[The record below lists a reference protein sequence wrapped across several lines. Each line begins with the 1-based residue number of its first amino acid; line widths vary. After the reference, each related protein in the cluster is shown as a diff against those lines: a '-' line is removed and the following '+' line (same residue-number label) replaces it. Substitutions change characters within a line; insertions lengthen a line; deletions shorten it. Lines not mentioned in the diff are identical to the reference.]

1 MKYRRLIYGEEEKV
15 VAMSQR
21 ALALARQEAG
31 RRFLGRRLAELGS
44 AVSPP

>member
-21 ALALARQEAG
+21 ALARQEAG